1 MNGNEM
7 ARAAR
12 KQGITYERPRTS
24 GGEGHDHFT
33 TSSKGQ
39 NHVVPYEDHHTLKR
53 MEAISPGK
61 WLDDIPAITDSR
73 SPPIPDHRSS
83 ITSEYQKQRRG
94 VATPPDE
101 KPPLHVPTTT
111 DTLQPLVSVLKVCGL
126 KLIFGQLR
134 KLKAVGLRTTAAFI
148 KWG

>member
-1 MNGNEM
+1 MEM
-7 ARAAR
+7 AGTTR

-24 GGEGHDHFT
+24 GGEGHGHFT

-73 SPPIPDHRSS
+73 SPPIADHRSS
-83 ITSEYQKQRRG
+83 VTSEYQKQRRG

-101 KPPLHVPTTT
+101 KPPLRVPTTT

-126 KLIFGQLR
+126 KLIIGQLR
-134 KLKAVGLRTTAAFI
+134 KLEAVDLRTTPTLKSSARRA
-148 KWG
+148 